1 MRAELG
7 FLADL
12 RAGVTVGLPAA
23 DTMSTVMSD
32 PAQIKDQAAAD
43 HTSPKT
49 PLRILVADDHEI
61 VREGVKAILEREGF
75 KVVAEASN
83 GEEAVGRTLDLQP
96 DVAVLDLSMPRK
108 NGIEAAKE
116 ILATIP
122 EAKTILLTVH
132 LEDYYVRQALRGGIQ
147 GYVLKNRSSEDLVQ
161 AIYDV
166 CQGMIYLSSGI
177 SPEVVREFLDKTG

>member
-1 MRAELG
+1 M
-7 FLADL
+7 D
-12 RAGVTVGLPAA
+12 VTNS
-23 DTMSTVMSD
+23 DRRSTQD
-32 PAQIKDQAAAD
+32 GAIR
-43 HTSPKT
+43 SPVPSKL

-61 VREGVKAILEREGF
+61 VRKGVKAVLEREGF

-122 EAKTILLTVH
+122 ETKTILLTVH

-147 GYVLKNRSSEDLVQ
+147 GYVLKSRSAEDLVQ

-166 CQGMIYLSSGI
+166 YQGMIYLSSGI
-177 SPEVVREFLDKTG
+177 SPEVVREFLDKTGGDAKDATR

>member
-1 MRAELG
+1 M
-7 FLADL
+7 
-12 RAGVTVGLPAA
+12 GVTN
-23 DTMSTVMSD
+23 SD
-32 PAQIKDQAAAD
+32 PPPTQDGAIR
-43 HTSPKT
+43 SPVPSKL

-61 VREGVKAILEREGF
+61 VRKGVKAVLEREGF

-108 NGIEAAKE
+108 NGIEAARE

-122 EAKTILLTVH
+122 ETKTILLTVH

-147 GYVLKNRSSEDLVQ
+147 GYVLKSRSAEDLVPV
-161 AIYDV
+161 IYDV
-166 CQGMIYLSSGI
+166 CQG
-177 SPEVVREFLDKTG
+177 R

>member
-1 MRAELG
+1 M
-7 FLADL
+7 D
-12 RAGVTVGLPAA
+12 VTNS
-23 DTMSTVMSD
+23 DRRSTQD
-32 PAQIKDQAAAD
+32 GAIR
-43 HTSPKT
+43 SPVPSKL

-61 VREGVKAILEREGF
+61 VRKGVKAVLEREGF

-122 EAKTILLTVH
+122 ETKTILLTVH